1 MAVINSLGIGA
12 GAKSAGNI
20 TYAHYKGRTIAKQRI
35 TENKSNTP
43 KQEQQR
49 MRFAQVEYLCRGFSN
64 FLVNFAPTK
73 FGFPPNRFIRVNYNT
88 LAQYVID
95 NEDWNEAGTPVGA
108 AIDYITSLMA
118 DSPANAGVVKMPLY
132 SAFDLRR
139 DFELATENTTGPTYA
154 ATLQDPWHVYK
165 SVVMRSVRITPSS
178 QIPLITDEPLQY
190 NANNAQGAWY
200 AAHIPVANTVTA
212 RPLYAVTLII
222 DGKPSS
228 SFYVA
233 QTPYNQTSEQ
243 SEEEEEV
250 QAQAAPASRRRS
262 RA

>member
-43 KQEQQR
+43 AQEQQR
-49 MRFAQVEYLCRGFSN
+49 MRFAQVEYLCRGFGN
-64 FLVNFAPTK
+64 FLPNFAPTK
-73 FGFPPNRFIRVNYNT
+73 YGFRSNRFIKVNYKT
-88 LAQYVID
+88 LAEYVIG
-95 NEDWNEAGTPVGA
+95 NEDWNAAGTPVGA
-108 AIDYITSLMA
+108 AIDYITSLMP
-118 DSPANAGVVKMPLY
+118 DVNTSPAVYKMPLY

-139 DFELATENTTGPTYA
+139 EFVLRTNSSPSTTYQA
-154 ATLQDPWHVYK
+154 ILYDPWHKYK
-165 SVVMRSVRITPSS
+165 SVIMRSIRITPTSL
-178 QIPLITDEPLQY
+178 IPLITDEPLTY
-190 NANNAQGAWY
+190 DTESAHDAWY
-200 AAHIPVANTVTA
+200 AVHTPVANTVTA

-233 QTPYNQTSEQ
+233 QTPYTKASGQ
-243 SEEEEEV
+243 SEEEEPE
-250 QAQAAPASRRRS
+250 QIQAAPASRRRS

>member
-43 KQEQQR
+43 AQEQQR

-64 FLVNFAPTK
+64 FLVNFTPTK
-73 FGFPPNRFIRVNYNT
+73 FGFPNNRFIKVNYNT

-95 NEDWNEAGTPVGA
+95 HDDWNEAGTPVGA
-108 AIDYITSLMA
+108 AIDYISSLMA
-118 DSPANAGVVKMPLY
+118 DNPANAGVYKMPLY

-139 DFELATENTTGPTYA
+139 DFDVRIINSDGPTYRA
-154 ATLQDPWHVYK
+154 SLSDPWHTYK
-165 SVVMRSVRITPSS
+165 TVVMRSVRITPSS

-190 NANNAQGAWY
+190 DTGNAPGAWY
-200 AAHIPVANTVTA
+200 GVHVPVANTVTA

-233 QTPYNQTSEQ
+233 QTPYNQTGTLDEGG
-243 SEEEEEV
+243 EEV

>member
-43 KQEQQR
+43 AQEQQR
-49 MRFAQVEYLCRGFSN
+49 MRFAQVEYLCRGFGN
-64 FLVNFAPTK
+64 FLPNFAPTK
-73 FGFPPNRFIRVNYNT
+73 YGFRSNRFIKVNYKT
-88 LAQYVID
+88 LAEYVIGND
-95 NEDWNEAGTPVGA
+95 DWNAAGTPVGA
-108 AIDYITSLMA
+108 AIDYISSLMP
-118 DSPANAGVVKMPLY
+118 DNASAPGVYKMPLY

-139 DFELATENTTGPTYA
+139 EFDLRTIASPSQSYRA
-154 ATLQDPWHVYK
+154 ILYDPWHKYK
-165 SVVMRSVRITPSS
+165 SVVMRSIRITPTSL
-178 QIPLITDEPLQY
+178 IPLITDEPLTY
-190 NANNAQGAWY
+190 NTESTRGAWSGV
-200 AAHIPVANTVTA
+200 HTPVANTVTA

-233 QTPYNQTSEQ
+233 QTPYNQPSGQENAL
-243 SEEEEEV
+243 EV
-250 QAQAAPASRRRS
+250 QEAPPAPASRRRS